1 MSLNVYL
8 YREDIPVGMRV
19 VTMNDA
25 FFQKVKLVNDETTR
39 ELLKSIDQ
47 AEYGNETMF
56 ISRNKKMGLI
66 NKDYL
71 STGCKTLLNAY
82 YYPDICFDMLECG
95 RNVKHLMPLLKNGN
109 LFLKDPMLYILSDT
123 NKACDIIY
131 NKKHYNFF
139 DDFIVAIATDRRTC
153 RITEEDIERIFEEE
167 SGEE

>member
-19 VTMNDA
+19 VRMNDA

-39 ELLKSIDQ
+39 KLLKSIDQ

-95 RNVKHLMPLLKNGN
+95 RNVKFAQINKRQIKSIKIRPNKQKIPDKQNKISLK
-109 LFLKDPMLYILSDT
+109 
-123 NKACDIIY
+123 
-131 NKKHYNFF
+131 
-139 DDFIVAIATDRRTC
+139 
-153 RITEEDIERIFEEE
+153 
-167 SGEE
+167 

>member
-1 MSLNVYL
+1 
-8 YREDIPVGMRV
+8 
-19 VTMNDA
+19 
-25 FFQKVKLVNDETTR
+25 
-39 ELLKSIDQ
+39 
-47 AEYGNETMF
+47 
-56 ISRNKKMGLI
+56 MGLI

-95 RNVKHLMPLLKNGN
+95 RNVKHLMHLLKNGN
-109 LFLKDPMLYILSDT
+109 LFLEDPMLYILSDT

-153 RITEEDIERIFEEE
+153 RITEEDLERISEEE
-167 SGEE
+167 SGGRINIEPFLI